1 VVCQNDLSPRN
12 TVYRDNGDAAT
23 GDAAM
28 RRLLAAGAT
37 EAVRRE
43 CAWVAANRAELAA
56 ALA

>member
-1 VVCQNDLSPRN
+1 VVCHNDLSPRN
-12 TVYRDNGDAAT
+12 TVYGDAAT

-43 CAWVAANRAELAA
+43 RAWVAANRAELAA